1 MQEYANQVAALRP
14 MLMRVARKRL
24 RNDTWAED
32 AVSETL
38 VAALERPGAFAG
50 RSSLQTWLVGILKH
64 QTVNQIR
71 RHTREC
77 QVDIG
82 EDETEFEK
90 LSVAVTDCASE
101 ARARLNDPQE
111 CLRQRQFMTML
122 DTCLATLPP
131 NQARAFMLR
140 HWQEETSPD
149 ICVELGVTTANL
161 HVLLHRARSRLRVSV
176 SAGFT
181 WSARPAFAPAPQYRT
196 EAGSLRSPLP
206 ALAA

>member
-1 MQEYANQVAALRP
+1 MQEYADQVAALRP
-14 MLMRVARKRL
+14 MLMQVARKRL

-38 VAALERPGAFAG
+38 VAALEKPGAFAG
-50 RSSLQTWLVGILKH
+50 RSSLQTWLVGILKF

-90 LSVAVTDCASE
+90 LSEAATDCASE
-101 ARARLNDPQE
+101 ARARLNNPHE
-111 CLRQRQFMTML
+111 CLHQRQFMTMF

-140 HWQEETSPD
+140 HWHEETSAD
-149 ICVELGVTTANL
+149 ICIELSVTTSNL
-161 HVLLHRARSRLRVSV
+161 HVMLHRARNRLRVSV

-181 WSARPAFAPAPQYRT
+181 TLSAQT
-196 EAGSLRSPLP
+196 L
-206 ALAA
+206 